1 MLYNYSVDLETDE
14 HFIIVLQFLGKHVN
28 VRQQVIATAIVY
40 FKRFYTRNAFSRC
53 DPLLVA
59 PTCFYMATKIE
70 ECVIP
75 LKLIVREMDLV
86 ARNFDFPQGFSY
98 KTEAAIECEF
108 YILEELDCYLI
119 VYHPYRP
126 LIQYM
131 SDAGLK
137 AYLQFAWLIVNDS
150 YRTELCLLYPPHI
163 TALAVIH
170 IIYVTYESDIKSDVR
185 QWFASLNVDLSEVL
199 EVVASLL
206 EMYRTWNDYQPWRTH
221 EILAKLTKSWQKE
234 RESKRQDTL

>member
-1 MLYNYSVDLETDE
+1 MIHHHSGDLGINDPFT
-14 HFIIVLQFLGKHVN
+14 IVLQFLGKHVN

-40 FKRFYTRNAFSRC
+40 FKRFYTRNAFSWC

-75 LKLIVREMDLV
+75 LKLIIREMDLV
-86 ARNFDFPQGFSY
+86 ARNFDLPQGFPY

-137 AYLQFAWLIVNDS
+137 SYLQLAWLIVNDS
-150 YRTELCLLYPPHI
+150 YRTELCLLYPPYI
-163 TALAVIH
+163 IALAVIH
-170 IIYVTYESDIKSDVR
+170 IIYVTYEADIRRDVR
-185 QWFASLNVDLSEVL
+185 QWFASLNVDLNEVL

-206 EMYRTWNDYQPWRTH
+206 EMYRTWNDYQPLQAH
-221 EILAKLTKSWQKE
+221 ETLAKLAKVRQKG
-234 RESKRQDTL
+234 REIKGKDPL